1 MDKINKALLKI
12 PDKQR
17 KAILA
22 AAKQVQAGKLDN
34 LDIKK
39 LKGSSDLF
47 RVRVG
52 NYRLIILIQAD
63 RKSVVVDIAKRDD
76 RTYRDY

>member
-1 MDKINKALLKI
+1 MDKINKTILKI

-17 KAILA
+17 KAVLA
-22 AAKQVQAGKLDN
+22 AAKQFRVGKLDN

-39 LKGSSDLF
+39 LKGSKDLF

-52 NYRLIILIQAD
+52 NYRIIMRTRPGRSPI
-63 RKSVVVDIAKRDD
+63 VVDVSKRGEK
-76 RTYRDY
+76 TYKNY